1 MCVLHTHRGFTSVLF
16 IYVSTVKSL
25 SQGRE
30 DLTVITLEEAVHTN
44 NILDE
49 EDEEEFVE
57 LLQKCLRVIAQFTK
71 VVITQRN
78 LSVYNLLFNK
88 FPHIY

>member
-1 MCVLHTHRGFTSVLF
+1 M
-16 IYVSTVKSL
+16 
-25 SQGRE
+25 
-30 DLTVITLEEAVHTN
+30 HTN